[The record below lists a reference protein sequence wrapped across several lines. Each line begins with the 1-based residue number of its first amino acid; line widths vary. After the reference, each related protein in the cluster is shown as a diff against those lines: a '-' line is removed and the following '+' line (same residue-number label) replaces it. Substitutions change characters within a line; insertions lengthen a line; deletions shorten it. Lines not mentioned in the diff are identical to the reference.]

1 MKKTLRVEG
10 LDCASCAAKMERAIS
25 ALEGV
30 TACSLSFLTGKLS
43 LEAPEERME
52 AIGGEISKIVR
63 KIEPGASVKL

>member
-10 LDCASCAAKMERAIS
+10 LECANCAAKMERAIS

-43 LEAPEERME
+43 LEATEEHME
-52 AIGGEISKIVR
+52 AIIRQIPKIVQ
-63 KIEPGASVKL
+63 KIEPGAAVKP